1 MPRVTVLLSVHN
13 GERHLR
19 EAVDSILRQSFGDFE
34 FLIVDDGSTDGTPH
48 ILRSYDDRRIRLI
61 DNGTNL
67 GLTRS
72 LNRGIGAAAGE
83 FLARQDADDVS
94 APERL
99 DKQVSF
105 LDAHRDVAMVGTWYT
120 KIDDTGRPLGDR
132 SLPGDATDLRW
143 SLLFYCPFVHS
154 AVMFRLDTVRSEVG
168 LYDETIRYAQDHDLW
183 SRMARQHRVANLPE
197 PLVSYR
203 IADSSMSSTYG
214 RTVDDDHDRIVT
226 GNVKEVLGEAAFH
239 KMRVDADLCRLARTI
254 HDGCS
259 ARIRCEWRR
268 ACGCLPQAAACRV
281 SAPTID

>member
-34 FLIVDDGSTDGTPH
+34 FLILDDGSTDTTPD

-72 LNRGIGAAAGE
+72 LNRGIRAAAGE

-105 LDAHRDVAMVGTWYT
+105 LDAHRDV
-120 KIDDTGRPLGDR
+120 DDGGDLVHEDRRHRTAAGRSKPASD
-132 SLPGDATDLRW
+132 STDLRW

-154 AVMFRLDTVRSEVG
+154 AVMFRLDTVRSRVG

-183 SRMARQHRVANLPE
+183 SRMAQATSSGEPAGAPGVLSHRRLVHVFDVRQDGGRRSRQDRDRQREGGAGRGGIPQTCA
-197 PLVSYR
+197 SMR
-203 IADSSMSSTYG
+203 ISVG
-214 RTVDDDHDRIVT
+214 WH
-226 GNVKEVLGEAAFH
+226 
-239 KMRVDADLCRLARTI
+239 AR
-254 HDGCS
+254 S
-259 ARIRCEWRR
+259 
-268 ACGCLPQAAACRV
+268 
-281 SAPTID
+281 